1 MPARALILTAVVAAL
16 CLIALIRPRIGL
28 YGYMWYAMMRP
39 DILAWVED
47 MYPFSMCLALATALG
62 SLVYVGNYGN
72 VARNPMSRWLL
83 LLQIP
88 LALSVLTAYKTELA
102 VGAYVEYI
110 KMIAVILLI
119 PVLIETEQQLRTL
132 LIVIAASLGFIGLRY
147 GAFGLVHGGVVL
159 VKGYGGKLSDNNL
172 LALGLAEVVPLCWYG
187 RQFVRAFWMKS
198 ALLGMAFGSTVGIIM
213 TNSRGGSLA
222 LALVIL
228 AMLRRSRH
236 KLGLALVLIL
246 VAGGS
251 AYMIREEYVS
261 RMETLKA
268 PEKEGSAASRIT
280 HAITAFEM
288 WKDYPLTGVGF
299 GGQNYVA
306 LSPKYTGVDDFHV
319 VHNSYLEMLVDSGI
333 FAFLIYTGMLW
344 GTILWLDLSVKKLPK
359 QQSARAALPLAIEI
373 SLMAFAL
380 GGTFYSAQRF
390 DLPYILL
397 VCAGCWREF
406 SRTPPQSAGAGA
418 ISGEGSG
425 LAANVSP

>member
-1 MPARALILTAVVAAL
+1 MPDRALILTAVVAVLCIVAL
-16 CLIALIRPRIGL
+16 VRPRVGL

-39 DILAWVED
+39 DILAWVD
-47 MYPFSMCLALATALG
+47 NMYPFSLCLALATAAG
-62 SLVYVGNYGN
+62 SLAYAPNYVK
-72 VARNPMSRWLL
+72 VLRNPMSRWLV
-83 LLQIP
+83 LLQVP
-88 LALSVLTAYKTELA
+88 LALSVAFTYKVELSA
-102 VGAYVEYI
+102 APYLEYL

-132 LIVIAASLGFIGLRY
+132 LLVIAASLGFIGLRY
-147 GAFGLVHGGVVL
+147 GAFALMHGGVVL
-159 VKGYGGKLSDNNL
+159 VGGYGGKLSDNNL

-187 RQFVRAFWMKS
+187 RQFARALWLKT
-198 ALLGMAFGSTVGIIM
+198 ALLGMAFGSTVGIVM

-236 KLGLALVLIL
+236 RLGLALALIL

-251 AYMIREEYVS
+251 AYMIRQEYVA
-261 RMETLKA
+261 RMQTLKA

-306 LSPKYTGVDDFHV
+306 LSPRYTGIDDVHV

-333 FAFLIYTGMLW
+333 FAFLIYAGLLW
-344 GTILWLDLSVKKLPK
+344 GTIAWLDFSVKRTAK
-359 QQSARAALPLAIEI
+359 QREGREAIPLAIQI
-373 SLMAFAL
+373 SLIAFAL
-380 GGTFYSAQRF
+380 GGTFYSVQRF

-397 VCAGCWREF
+397 MCAGCWRDF
-406 SRTPPQSAGAGA
+406 SRSAPDLAA
-418 ISGEGSG
+418 G
-425 LAANVSP
+425 LAAHVSPSET